1 MRFFA
6 IAIVL
11 ALAAPAS
18 AEDWSKYIDHG
29 EPVPGVNKN
38 GKAAEDK
45 QAKANEAKQAKEA
58 KAAAKAPKATAA
70 KPQAKARAKPKARR
84 K

>member
-1 MRFFA
+1 MRGLA
-6 IAIVL
+6 IAFVL

-29 EPVPGVNKN
+29 EPVPGVNKT
-38 GKAAEDK
+38 AEP
-45 QAKANEAKQAKEA
+45 AA
-58 KAAAKAPKATAA
+58 KAAKPAKATKATAA
-70 KPQAKARAKPKARR
+70 KPQAKTQAKARAKTKQRR